1 MDLALTPEQ
10 QRLADLTEELAR
22 TRFAPRAARYDQEVA
37 FPREDFADLRRH
49 GLLAA
54 TAPKSYGGLG
64 LGFNDGDIFGLW
76 LAIKNI
82 AKGDLSLGRC
92 YEGHVNGVTVLANS
106 GTEEQRR
113 RYLPRV
119 VEDGETFVFWGSEPS
134 NPDDPRLVLGG
145 TVARP
150 VEGGYLI
157 NGRKQFSTSGG
168 GATYTILF
176 AVIPGHKSIFDSL
189 LMPIIRVDGP
199 GVTVEPEWWQP
210 LGMRATVSHMVQL
223 ENVFVPEADVI
234 GGPGAYFKE
243 RWQAKFIPAFAASF
257 LGAAEA
263 AMEFALPYIGKRGKE
278 KDPYILHHVAN
289 ARLAIETMTLWLRHA
304 APFRLR
310 DPFREQS
317 PLSSST
323 RRDAQVVHRPR
334 RIRAAFVVMRQLID
348 VIIDALDEV
357 SALTVSPLHRWR
369 TDRSCSAAD
378 LLITNCPR
386 NAMARTI
393 QQHHHQIENFSMMVG
408 AP

>member
-10 QRLADLTEELAR
+10 SRLAHLTDELAR
-22 TRFAPRAARYDQEVA
+22 TCFAPRAARYDQEIA
-37 FPREDFADLRRH
+37 FPHEDFADLRKH

-54 TAPKSYGGLG
+54 TVPKNYGGLG

-106 GTEEQRR
+106 GTEDQRR

-119 VEDGETFVFWGSEPS
+119 VEQGETFVFWGSEPA
-134 NPDDPRLVLGG
+134 NPNDPRLVLGG
-145 TVARP
+145 TIAQP

-157 NGRKQFSTSGG
+157 NGRKQFSTSAG
-168 GATYTILF
+168 GATYAILF
-176 AVIPGHKSIFDSL
+176 AVLPERKNILDSL

-199 GVTVEPEWWQP
+199 GVTIEPEWWQP
-210 LGMRATVSHMVQL
+210 LGMRATVSHMVRL
-223 ENVFVPEADVI
+223 ENVFVPAEDVI

-263 AMEFALPYIGKRGKE
+263 AMEFALPYIRKRGKE

-289 ARLAIETMTLWLRHA
+289 ARLSIETMMLWLRHA
-304 APFRLR
+304 ATLWENRHIADAEVASNSCRYLAEQHALSVLDHAVRACGAGSLLKPHPLERILR
-310 DPFREQS
+310 DLQTYVRHENS
-317 PLSSST
+317 
-323 RRDAQVVHRPR
+323 DALLAT
-334 RIRAAFVVMRQLID
+334 IGRATVGLEYDPNFSRQLKD
-348 VIIDALDEV
+348 
-357 SALTVSPLHRWR
+357 
-369 TDRSCSAAD
+369 
-378 LLITNCPR
+378 
-386 NAMARTI
+386 
-393 QQHHHQIENFSMMVG
+393 G
-408 AP
+408 